1 MHEHK
6 ALCLEMLISVP
17 LITTKNRKQSKGFT
31 NVARGFN
38 SFDSDFILI
47 PRLTN
52 YVPSTPLF
60 LVKFELTISRDGL
73 PNRQVCLGTSKSEAP
88 EKEFMFDRKKKKKRH
103 QIVTIGTLRTLFCI
117 YCMLLKK
124 NNKPKMESLVVSSAT
139 T

>member
-1 MHEHK
+1 MHQRK

-88 EKEFMFDRKKKKKRH
+88 EKEFMFDRKKKKK
-103 QIVTIGTLRTLFCI
+103 GT
-117 YCMLLKK
+117 K
-124 NNKPKMESLVVSSAT
+124 
-139 T
+139 